1 MNKKRLSIII
11 PAYNV
16 EQYIGRCL
24 ESCLNQDLAPKDY
37 EIIVVN
43 DGTPDKSME
52 VVDLYAKSHD
62 NIISVNR
69 KNGGLSAARNTGLEY
84 ATGEYVWF
92 VDSDDRIEANC
103 LGYLL
108 NFAGDNRLD
117 VLCFGLF
124 LEYADGRTS
133 LFPINNKGGEV
144 YKGCDFLN
152 RVAMPPAAW
161 AALYKR
167 SFLNSRY
174 LRFLE
179 GILHE
184 DQEFTPRA
192 YYLSERIAFINIP
205 FYYYCQREGSIMKSS
220 RDARRCR
227 DLLKVADS
235 LYYFAETEVDRG
247 SEAWNT
253 FLQKVYFCV
262 TQSLAFYSSDVFEL
276 GEYKKREYY
285 PFNLSV
291 VKGTI
296 KHKLCLANYSLRLY
310 VMLHR
315 LLKK

>member
-24 ESCLNQDLAPKDY
+24 ESCLNQDLAPDDY

-52 VVDLYAKSHD
+52 VAGQYAKSHD
-62 NIISVNR
+62 NIILVNR
-69 KNGGLSAARNTGLEY
+69 NNGGLSAARNTGLES

-92 VDSDDRIEANC
+92 VDSDDRIKTNC
-103 LGYLL
+103 LRYLL
-108 NFAGDNRLD
+108 NFAENNRLD

-124 LEYADGRTS
+124 MEYADGRTS

-144 YKGCDFLN
+144 YNGCDFVN

-167 SFLNSRY
+167 TFLEVHH

-192 YYLSERIAFINIP
+192 YYLSKRIAFVNTP
-205 FYYYCQREGSIMKSS
+205 FYYYYQREGSIMKSG
-220 RDARRCR
+220 RNAKRCR

-235 LYYFAETEVDRG
+235 LYYFAKTEVDRG
-247 SEAWNT
+247 SEAWRT

-262 TQSLAFYSSDVFEL
+262 TQSLAFYSPDVFEL
-276 GEYKKREYY
+276 NEYTKREYY
-285 PFNLSV
+285 PFDLSV
-291 VKGTI
+291 ARGTI
-296 KHKLCLANYSLRLY
+296 RYRLGLANCSLRLY
-310 VMLHR
+310 IMLYR